1 MRDKPFETIEELEAY
16 TGGPQ
21 IQCLECGKWFKSLA
35 THLPRIHG
43 MSHNDYR
50 QKWGIPKR
58 FALAGTATRE
68 KLSEQMHGYIE
79 TGRLTHDHLD
89 SAIEAARAAGRGQKA
104 PVDLKRQSEMTAA
117 IRPGDHSILPPGAKR
132 ADGRD
137 ADRARQSQQ
146 QRRSQ
151 EKPKWSESPERRKE
165 ANEAW
170 QALQEGDPMPLFRYT
185 IRYDTY
191 IQFTRD
197 EDEVIRQHYPE
208 WGALRVGMLLKRKPE
223 SIRARA
229 RALGVS
235 NKSPQA
241 KSHSYRWDR
250 SNDPLLIKMAEERAT
265 QREIANHFGTSVT
278 TIAAQVKRLNI
289 KKPRK

>member
-1 MRDKPFETIEELEAY
+1 MRDTPFETNEELEAY

-35 THLPRIHG
+35 THLPRTHG
-43 MSHNDYR
+43 MSHAEYR

-68 KLSEQMHGYIE
+68 KLSEQLKEAISKGKFTY
-79 TGRLTHDHLD
+79 DHLD
-89 SAIEAARAAGRGQKA
+89 SAVEAARTAGRGQKT
-104 PVDLKRQSEMTAA
+104 PLDKKRQSEMVST
-117 IRPGDHSILPPGAKR
+117 IRPGDHSILPSGSKR

-137 ADRARQSQQ
+137 ADRAREYQK
-146 QRRSQ
+146 QRRAQ
-151 EKPKWSESPERRKE
+151 TKPKWSESPERRKE

-170 QALQEGDPMPLFRYT
+170 LALQEGDPMPLFRYT

-197 EDEVIRQHYPE
+197 EDEIIKQHYPD

-229 RALGVS
+229 QVLGVS

-250 SNDPLLIKMAEERAT
+250 SNDPRLINMVEKRAT
-265 QREIANHFGTSVT
+265 QKEIADHFGTSVT
-278 TIAAQVKRLNI
+278 TIAAQVKRLKI
-289 KKPRK
+289 KKPRA